1 MWRSG
6 SRARGSSRSCVA
18 PATWAGSCST
28 ASSTATA
35 ASSGPSP
42 SNSFGGPTRSPRSA
56 AERGARV
63 AGAGGRG
70 GEAMRKVVAAAAMVI
85 VTTARAVLARETA
98 APVAY
103 VVMDADS
110 GTVLAEHDAHKRW
123 PPASMAKMMTVLIA
137 MERVRDGSLTLD
149 TPVRASAWASRIG
162 GSQVYLAE
170 GETFPLGELLKA
182 VMIASANDAA
192 VAVAEH
198 IAGST
203 AAFVELMNARAKALG
218 LADTTYQSPHGLPPG
233 KGQTADLTSAYDLA
247 VLARELMRFPEV
259 MRWAGTASAGF
270 RDDTLQ
276 MANTN
281 HLLRTYAGATGLKT
295 GYYRE
300 AGFSVTASATR
311 NDLSLIAVV
320 LGLPTKQESFAEAA
334 HLLNESFAT
343 YRVVAPARRGAPVG
357 QVPIAGGSE
366 GSVRAMALGD
376 LRVLVKRGE
385 DRGVVVEAHVPRQL
399 QAPVKVR
406 QPLGDVVVRRGEE
419 ELGRVAVVA
428 DHEVPATGW
437 LSWLWNRGLTSA
449 TAR

>member
-1 MWRSG
+1 
-6 SRARGSSRSCVA
+6 
-18 PATWAGSCST
+18 
-28 ASSTATA
+28 
-35 ASSGPSP
+35 
-42 SNSFGGPTRSPRSA
+42 
-56 AERGARV
+56 
-63 AGAGGRG
+63 
-70 GEAMRKVVAAAAMVI
+70 MRKVVVAAAMLVG
-85 VTTARAVLARETA
+85 TTARAVLAREAA

-103 VVMDADS
+103 LVMD
-110 GTVLAEHDAHKRW
+110 
-123 PPASMAKMMTVLIA
+123 
-137 MERVRDGSLTLD
+137 RVRDGSLILD

-198 IAGST
+198 VAGST

-218 LADTTYQSPHGLPPG
+218 LADTTYQSPHGLPPA
-233 KGQTADLTSAYDLA
+233 KGQTADLTSAHDLA
-247 VLARELMRFPEV
+247 VLARELMRFPEAV
-259 MRWAGTASAGF
+259 RWGGTASAGF
-270 RDDTLQ
+270 RNDTLA

-281 HLLRTYAGATGLKT
+281 HLIRTYAGATGLKT

-300 AGFSVTASATR
+300 AGFSVTATASR
-311 NDLSLIAVV
+311 NDLALIAVV
-320 LGLPTKQESFAEAA
+320 LGLPTKEESFAEAA
-334 HLLNESFAT
+334 RLLNESFAT

-385 DRGVVVEAHVPRQL
+385 DKDVVVEARIPRL
-399 QAPVKVR
+399 VQAPVR
-406 QPLGDVVVRRGEE
+406 LREPLGDVVVRRGDQ

-428 DHEVPATGW
+428 EREVPATGW
-437 LSWLWNRGLTSA
+437 LSWLWNRRMSTSM
-449 TAR
+449 TP